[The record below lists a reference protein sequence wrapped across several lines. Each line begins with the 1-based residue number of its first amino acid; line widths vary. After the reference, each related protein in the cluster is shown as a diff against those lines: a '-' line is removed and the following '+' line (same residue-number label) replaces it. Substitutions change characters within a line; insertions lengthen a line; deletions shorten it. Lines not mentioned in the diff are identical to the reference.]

1 MGSEAVVALT
11 QLPEVDVVVNA
22 LVGAAGLE
30 ASYTTLKAGKVLALA
45 NKESLV
51 VGGEVVMRLAAEKR
65 APILPVDSEHSAIFQ
80 CLAGESSRPRR
91 LIVTCSGGSFRDL
104 PAEAL
109 ADVTVEQAL
118 HHPQWHMGAK
128 ITIDSSTLVN
138 KGFEV
143 IEARWLFDM
152 PADRIDV
159 ILHPQSIVHSM
170 VEFDDGAIKAQ
181 LGTPTCGCPS
191 AMRSSTPAGPAA
203 RRSISTSSTIRSSP
217 SRRSTGASIRRSTS
231 PTNACGGEVPLAGDC
246 PRHRVCAQARR
257 IHPPPD
263 ARRLRRGR

>member
-104 PAEAL
+104 PGLFPAYHMNRENWITAALDGSAE
-109 ADVTVEQAL
+109 DEII
-118 HHPQWHMGAK
+118 K
-128 ITIDSSTLVN
+128 TLLDLSYHATAS
-138 KGFEV
+138 K
-143 IEARWLFDM
+143 
-152 PADRIDV
+152 
-159 ILHPQSIVHSM
+159 
-170 VEFDDGAIKAQ
+170 
-181 LGTPTCGCPS
+181 
-191 AMRSSTPAGPAA
+191 
-203 RRSISTSSTIRSSP
+203 IRSKPGICKNKP
-217 SRRSTGASIRRSTS
+217 SY
-231 PTNACGGEVPLAGDC
+231 
-246 PRHRVCAQARR
+246 
-257 IHPPPD
+257 
-263 ARRLRRGR
+263 